1 MQQNTQP
8 TEKRALKERMRDQK
22 ENFSL
27 VVKTYTD
34 MVGVFLAQT
43 APVMSQATSA
53 ITVGYATAHGL
64 HNLLNT
70 PNYIAIPVG
79 IVAAWALEGT
89 GFTAVDERDRAEAH
103 NRRTTDPAKRL
114 DTTKS
119 QTYVNNTFWVT
130 IAIVLAAEVIPA
142 LFGAYRGEV
151 SGQEVWFRASLLV
164 WPFLARLGAQLL
176 AFRSVRE
183 TVDTTSDDIEIR
195 DFERSLLM
203 GEMQARHDAKIAK
216 ILAPSAPK
224 PATRSVQRLDRKL
237 EQGGDNEPATGEE
250 PNDPVADPIVE
261 PIAEP
266 ILDDF
271 AIQKMMIPI
280 YQRDPKISDEKMGI
294 ALGISKRKVQLL
306 RDDLKAKHVIK
317 IDILSKGKSVTVN
330 GQLPAFLAGEL
341 N

>member
-1 MQQNTQP
+1 MPQQNTQQNSER
-8 TEKRALKERMRDQK
+8 TLKEKMRDQK
-22 ENFSL
+22 DNFAL

-64 HNLLNT
+64 HNLLLV

-103 NRRTTDPAKRL
+103 NRRTQDPAKRL

-130 IAIVLAAEVIPA
+130 IAIVLAAEVLPA
-142 LFGAYRGEV
+142 LYGAYYGQVGGEV
-151 SGQEVWFRASLLV
+151 VWFRASLLV

-176 AFRSVRE
+176 AFRNVRQ
-183 TVDTTSDDIEIR
+183 TVDTTEDDLEIKA
-195 DFERSLLM
+195 FERSLLM
-203 GEMQARHDAKIAK
+203 DEMQARHDAKIAK
-216 ILAPSAPK
+216 IMAPSAPRL
-224 PATRSVQRLDRKL
+224 AQRSAARLDRD
-237 EQGGDNEPATGEE
+237 GGREDDNEPATGGE
-250 PNDPVADPIVE
+250 PNEPIADPI
-261 PIAEP
+261 ADP

-271 AIQKMMIPI
+271 AIQKLMIPI
-280 YQRDPKISDEKMGI
+280 YQRDPKISDEKMGLAI
-294 ALGISKRKVQLL
+294 GVSKRKVQLL
-306 RDDLKAKHVIK
+306 RDDLAKKHVIK

-330 GQLPAFLAGEL
+330 GQLPAFLSGEL